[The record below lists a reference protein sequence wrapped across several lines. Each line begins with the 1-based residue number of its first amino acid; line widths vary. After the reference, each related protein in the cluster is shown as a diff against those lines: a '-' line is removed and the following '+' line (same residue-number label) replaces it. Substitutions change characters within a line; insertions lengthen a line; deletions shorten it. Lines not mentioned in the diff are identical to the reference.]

1 MISLTPIVMKNCIL
15 FSCLLLAVCLPLVA
29 QKDLKPLASVAT
41 FQERLKKEVATVAS
55 IESDFVQEKYL
66 DVFSEKITSKGRF
79 YFKKENKIRMDYTS
93 PVDYQIVINGPKLKI
108 VSEGKSNV
116 VNLGSNEM
124 MNKIKG
130 MLSACMVGDLGSI
143 TSAYTL
149 TYYESPSLYVVK
161 IHPVSK
167 NVQVYIHEIVISID
181 KKDMSVQ
188 TLRLSES
195 ATDYTEYR
203 FTNKKQNTLSS
214 DEKFAI
220 R

>member
-1 MISLTPIVMKNCIL
+1 MMKSNALLI
-15 FSCLLLAVCLPLVA
+15 CLLLAVCLPLAA
-29 QKDLKPLASVAT
+29 QEGLTPLASVAT
-41 FQERLKKEVATVAS
+41 FQERLKKEAATVAS
-55 IESDFVQEKYL
+55 IESDFVQEKFL
-66 DVFSEKITSKGRF
+66 DVFSEKIISKGRF

-116 VNLGSNEM
+116 VNLGSNQM
-124 MNKIKG
+124 MNEMKG

-149 TYYESPSLYVVK
+149 AYYETPSLYVVK

-167 NVQVYIHEIVISID
+167 SVQAYIHEIVISID
-181 KKDMSVQ
+181 KHDMSVQ
-188 TLRLSES
+188 TLRLAEN
-195 ATDYTEYR
+195 AKDYTEYR
-203 FTNKKQNTLSS
+203 FANKKQNTLNS
-214 DEKFAI
+214 DEKFTI